1 MNINVKNVQRREAL
15 NVSFIGNILSY
26 KMNQAISYQLSMF
39 HVTCRDIDLALL
51 KFLTFTLN
59 HSLKIVNYVIQDDTD
74 RQLVTDNH

>member
-1 MNINVKNVQRREAL
+1 MGCAK
-15 NVSFIGNILSY
+15 
-26 KMNQAISYQLSMF
+26 YQNYI
-39 HVTCRDIDLALL
+39 HGCRDIDLALL